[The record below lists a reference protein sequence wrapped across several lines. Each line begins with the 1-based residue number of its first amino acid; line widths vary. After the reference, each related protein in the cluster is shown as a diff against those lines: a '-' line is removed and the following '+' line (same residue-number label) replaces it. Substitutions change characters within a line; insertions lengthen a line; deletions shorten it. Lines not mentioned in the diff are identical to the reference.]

1 MVAQSSIFPI
11 FLRAEYR
18 NDGQGFA
25 RFQSDAQ
32 RAAAAAK
39 REFQGVQAALD
50 QALSRN
56 RNSSGSLDLGVDEL
70 RQAAAAQQQVAVA
83 AREVAE
89 ATRRAATANGQFDA
103 SMSRATRAAFEL
115 AKAQEEQLATLRA
128 QLPLLER
135 VQAELD
141 QGTTAVRARLK
152 AEQDLA
158 NFRKTA
164 NINEGA
170 LRLAAG
176 QASVDRAALSGATLQ
191 SVLGRTRASN
201 PAVDQQRAQQA
212 AQEAAATRA
221 TAAAQEEL
229 ARAAARLTAQIDPLT
244 AAQQRYDATL
254 AEARRLLQ
262 EGAISTQQFA
272 NAQAFA
278 SAELK
283 RVQNDVNGVTEAQA
297 RLRAAE
303 QATAAALRER
313 SAAVAALKA
322 QINPAAAAQEQFNQ
336 KVAFAKAALDRGEL
350 SQQEYAQAVR
360 LASAALREAGQAEV
374 RAAAA
379 RNGFT
384 EATKAGTTARS
395 NVINSVRAER
405 TAFIQLGQQL
415 QDVAVQAQLGTNAFI
430 IFGQQV
436 PQAAFALSGLAD
448 STNKTKAAV
457 GRVAQFLSG
466 PWGAAIFIAVAAL
479 GPFVQKLFESEEA
492 ADASGRAQRS
502 LTEVLTDVTSSYE
515 EVSKA
520 LDEYNRA
527 QERSREVT
535 ISALGAQAQA
545 IAGNLR
551 EAISIREKTKAR
563 IAELQA
569 ADANLRRTGDRGA
582 FGFGAAANDLAPLIA
597 DQDKQIARL
606 LTGAA
611 NVRVQVATEIASIN
625 SSAENRIKAGF
636 DVLREE
642 ANRTITDVNAL
653 AERLTQ
659 LNRNESAALEAARRS
674 ERAPRRDRSG
684 AAEGRRVA
692 REQEQLAKFG
702 ESAAESIRRI
712 NERFDEQPRLIDA
725 AAQATRQLDDII
737 ADLSER
743 KPANF
748 EQLIEDAQ
756 AAQRT
761 IEDALVRP
769 FEQLRQ
775 ESENRVAIERALASG
790 REDEAVALQEIFR
803 FQQQNGKLTEQEK
816 QDVEDIVR
824 LERQR
829 IAVLR
834 DQQALF
840 NAQLDVVQTVRRDLT
855 DLLSGR
861 SADFFGNFRQAL
873 QDLQGQRL
881 FEDLF
886 GQAFRDIEEQLRGNT
901 PQGRA
906 NAAYTA
912 NVNETADTTKRL
924 ETALD
929 GLTTAVSTTRDRLLS
944 DFDAEFARAAND
956 NSEFQGQIT
965 VERNRA
971 RGKPE
976 VTIARVSINDLAQR
990 IARGISEPLKE
1001 SLDDLLG
1008 PRFAGIL
1015 GDIVG
1020 GAIAGKVQGGNAGA
1034 VLGGAKGLLD
1044 SIIGGPDAGF
1054 DATFRTGGLSDIS
1067 DLLGSAG
1074 AGAAQGTQ
1082 IDGLIKALGIKGSRT
1097 GAQIGGA
1104 AGAATGIPGGAQIGS
1119 ILGSIIGGLLKGTP
1133 RGSAT
1138 IGGVGGSL
1146 GITGTRGNSNSRE
1159 ETASGLA
1166 GNVLDA
1172 IDDIARQ
1179 LGASVDAARGSVSIG
1194 VRNDN
1199 LRVDTTGRGITKTDN
1214 GAIDF
1219 GDDTEAAIAFAVRD
1233 LINDGVITGL
1243 RQAEQN
1249 LIRAGKDIEQSLRDV
1264 LTFRSVF
1271 DRLQEIKDPLG
1282 FAIGQLNREF
1292 EGLIDLFERAGASTE
1307 EFASL
1312 EELYNLERARAIED
1326 ATDRVAG
1333 SLKQL
1338 LADLTIGDSGLSL
1351 RDRRANA
1358 LGQFNSLAG
1367 RVAAG
1372 DSSAFDDFAE
1382 VSQQLLDIERQLFG
1396 STQSYFDRLAEI
1408 TRLTEAAIA
1417 DQTNVVSIGSSA
1429 PSPFGDPIRVDR
1441 SIDIMNG
1448 NLGDK
1453 LDTLNSNVVTLSEAL
1468 LRSPGFS
1475 GGGGGFSEFSLFPAS
1490 RANF

>member
-115 AKAQEEQLATLRA
+115 ANAEERA
-128 QLPLLER
+128 SRELLEQVAALEA
-135 VQAELD
+135 VQRELD
-141 QGTTAVRARLK
+141 QTASATDLVTAANRRGTTA
-152 AEQDLA
+152 
-158 NFRKTA
+158 T
-164 NINEGA
+164 
-170 LRLAAG
+170 
-176 QASVDRAALSGATLQ
+176 
-191 SVLGRTRASN
+191 
-201 PAVDQQRAQQA
+201 
-212 AQEAAATRA
+212 
-221 TAAAQEEL
+221 
-229 ARAAARLTAQIDPLT
+229 
-244 AAQQRYDATL
+244 
-254 AEARRLLQ
+254 
-262 EGAISTQQFA
+262 
-272 NAQAFA
+272 
-278 SAELK
+278 
-283 RVQNDVNGVTEAQA
+283 
-297 RLRAAE
+297 
-303 QATAAALRER
+303 
-313 SAAVAALKA
+313 
-322 QINPAAAAQEQFNQ
+322 
-336 KVAFAKAALDRGEL
+336 
-350 SQQEYAQAVR
+350 
-360 LASAALREAGQAEV
+360 
-374 RAAAA
+374 
-379 RNGFT
+379 
-384 EATKAGTTARS
+384 S
-395 NVINSVRAER
+395 NVINSQRASR

-448 STNKTKAAV
+448 STNKTQAAV

-479 GPFVQKLFESEEA
+479 GPFVQKLFESEDA
-492 ADASGRAQRS
+492 ADASGRAQRG
-502 LTEVLTDVTSSYE
+502 LAEVLTDTTSSYE
-515 EVSKA
+515 EVTRA
-520 LDEYNRA
+520 IDDYNRA
-527 QERSREVT
+527 QK
-535 ISALGAQAQA
+535 QAQA
-545 IAGNLR
+545 VTIQTIQVEAEAIAQNLR
-551 EAISIREKTKAR
+551 KAIAVRELIKANIDLFASEA
-563 IAELQA
+563 
-569 ADANLRRTGDRGA
+569 RRGPTGPNGQ
-582 FGFGAAANDLAPLIA
+582 G
-597 DQDKQIARL
+597 QIASAIVTSGLTSELAAQDAQIKRL
-606 LTGAA
+606 TEGAGT
-611 NVRVQVATEIASIN
+611 VRVRAATEIA
-625 SSAENRIKAGF
+625 RIQSDAGAKITAGF
-636 DVLREE
+636 DVLRSE
-642 ANRTITDVNAL
+642 AKRTITDVNAL

-684 AAEGRRVA
+684 AAEARRAA

-1408 TRLTEAAIA
+1408 TRLTEKAIA

-1448 NLGDK
+1448 NLGEK

-1475 GGGGGFSEFSLFPAS
+1475 GGGSFDGAVVAS
-1490 RANF
+1490 RVLNF